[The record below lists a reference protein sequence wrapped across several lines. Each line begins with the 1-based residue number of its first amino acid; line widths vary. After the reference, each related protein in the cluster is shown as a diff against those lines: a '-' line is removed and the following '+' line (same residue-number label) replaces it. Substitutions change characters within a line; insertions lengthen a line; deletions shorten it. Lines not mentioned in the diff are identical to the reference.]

1 MIAKGF
7 LLVKNRRQFNFRCL
21 SFCGL
26 FPVLWSSFYRNPAI
40 RYNFTGQE
48 VNICCI
54 KRFRKCYALVSFVV
68 KRKIMTI
75 LISTSSIFKFY
86 ACV

>member
-7 LLVKNRRQFNFRCL
+7 LLVKNRRQFSFRCL

-26 FPVLWSSFYRNPAI
+26 FPVLQSSFYRNPVI

-54 KRFRKCYALVSFVV
+54 KRFENVMLWLASLLREKL
-68 KRKIMTI
+68 
-75 LISTSSIFKFY
+75 
-86 ACV
+86 